1 MEVKKIQDLMKEVET
16 YKQAIEDAKDA
27 LASVEMELDE
37 TLDDEFRSGNG
48 SESEEDRAAGQRLPR
63 LSPKEEAEEKVKVY
77 IVGCVAVIVS
87 TVALEDW
94 RLVER
99 YAPKKL
105 TVVDEDGN
113 TVFTVR
119 TDCGGGRCT
128 HDELVWG
135 EAADENGKATITILL
150 DTDIDN
156 KREAVMDI
164 CGSAILDL
172 IEIEKEMPNFVK
184 EIHEAQE
191 KIESCI
197 ISLD

>member
-1 MEVKKIQDLMKEVET
+1 MEVKKIQELMKEGED

-27 LASVEMELDE
+27 LASAEMELDE
-37 TLDDEFRSGNG
+37 TLDDAFRRENR
-48 SESEEDRAAGQRLPR
+48 SE
-63 LSPKEEAEEKVKVY
+63 KEKTEAEEPKEKVKVY

-164 CGSAILDL
+164 CGSALLDL
-172 IEIEKEMPNFVK
+172 MDIEKEMPNFLK
-184 EIHEAQE
+184 EIRE
-191 KIESCI
+191 KLAKVESCI
-197 ISLD
+197 ITLD